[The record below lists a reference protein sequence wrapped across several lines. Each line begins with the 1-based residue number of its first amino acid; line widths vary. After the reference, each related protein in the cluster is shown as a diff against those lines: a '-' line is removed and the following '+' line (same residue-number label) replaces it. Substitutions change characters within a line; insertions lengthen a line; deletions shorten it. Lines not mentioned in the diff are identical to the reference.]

1 MGYVEEH
8 LLPGERVRY
17 RAHLHKLIYVLPGLF
32 TFVFTLGAVWAYL
45 ADIVLAAVALFVV
58 GCIPLLLTHIKYVTS
73 EFAVTDKRVIIKVGW
88 IRRRTLETMLSK
100 VEAIG
105 VEQGIIGR
113 LLGFGTITITG
124 TGGTKEQF
132 PDIARP
138 LEFRRQVQGQVSAAE
153 DARNVQPASV
163 GALGTLAPREERDC
177 PYCAERILARAK
189 LCKHC
194 GRDIEP
200 STAP

>member
-8 LLPGERVRY
+8 LLAGERVRY

-32 TFVFTLGAVWAYL
+32 TLVFTLGAVWAYL
-45 ADIVLAAVALFVV
+45 ADLVWPALALFVV
-58 GCIPLLLTHIKYVTS
+58 GCIPLLITHIKYVTS

-105 VEQGIIGR
+105 VDQGIFGR
-113 LLGFGTITITG
+113 MLGFGTITITG

-132 PDIARP
+132 ADIAHP
-138 LEFRRQVQGQVSAAE
+138 LEFRRQVQGQVSASE
-153 DARNVQPASV
+153 EARNVQSPSV
-163 GALGTLAPREERDC
+163 GALGASAPREERDC
-177 PYCAERILARAK
+177 PFCAERILVRAK

-194 GRDIEP
+194 GRSVEP
-200 STAP
+200 LTAP

>member
-32 TFVFTLGAVWAYL
+32 TLLLTLGAVWAYL

-58 GCIPLLLTHIKYVTS
+58 GCIPLLLTHIKYVSS

-105 VEQGIIGR
+105 VDQGIIGR

-132 PDIARP
+132 PDIAHP

-153 DARNVQPASV
+153 DARHVPPAAV
-163 GALGTLAPREERDC
+163 AAIGAAAPREERDC
-177 PYCAERILARAK
+177 PYCAERILVRAK
-189 LCKHC
+189 VCKHC
-194 GRDIEP
+194 GHDIEP
-200 STAP
+200 LTAT